1 MTYQKITIPLDH
13 GNRNMKTVEEGFTS
27 GLVESDLK
35 PVLGEY
41 LEYNGKYYSLTGE
54 RIPYM
59 RDKSLDDRFFILPC
73 LASVKN
79 WRGAHSPR
87 RISFTR

>member
-1 MTYQKITIPLDH
+1 MIYQKITIPLDH
-13 GNRNMKTVEEGFTS
+13 GNRNMKTAEEVFTS

-59 RDKSLDDRFFILPC
+59 RDKSLDDFLFFPC

>member
-13 GNRNMKTVEEGFTS
+13 GNRNMKTAEEVFTS

-41 LEYNGKYYSLTGE
+41 LQYNGKVLF
-54 RIPYM
+54 PY
-59 RDKSLDDRFFILPC
+59 RRAYPLYEGQDPGRQIF
-73 LASVKN
+73 
-79 WRGAHSPR
+79 HSYPVWHR
-87 RISFTR
+87 